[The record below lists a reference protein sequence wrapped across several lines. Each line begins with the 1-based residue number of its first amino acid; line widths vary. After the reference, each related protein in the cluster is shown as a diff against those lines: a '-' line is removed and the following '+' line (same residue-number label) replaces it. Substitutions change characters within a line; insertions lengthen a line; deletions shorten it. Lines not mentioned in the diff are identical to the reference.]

1 MYDVTINDF
10 NGPMDL
16 LLHLIKESK
25 MNIFDLKLEVIID
38 EYLDYIKSQVELNL
52 NVASSYLVMASE
64 LIEIKSKMLLPKNE
78 ELEEEEEDP
87 KEVLINRLI

>member
-38 EYLDYIKSQVELNL
+38 EYLDYINSQVDLNL
-52 NVASSYLVMASE
+52 NVASSYLVMAS
-64 LIEIKSKMLLPKNE
+64 
-78 ELEEEEEDP
+78 
-87 KEVLINRLI
+87 